1 MYDRI
6 AAGVAAFT
14 ERLEAA
20 FPASDVDH
28 ASPGPSASGRQW
40 NVRHGNGG
48 KLLFLVGA
56 AVLSDSDL
64 TSMAIQRIETGG
76 WLESADPG
84 KWSLRVVA
92 QGASVFVLVEELE
105 KAP

>member
-1 MYDRI
+1 MCDRM

-20 FPASDVDH
+20 FPESDVDH
-28 ASPGPSASGRQW
+28 APPYPSASAWQW
-40 NVRHGNGG
+40 KVRHGNGG
-48 KLLFLVGA
+48 ELLFLVGE

-64 TSMAIQRIETGG
+64 TSMAIQLIETEG
-76 WLESADPG
+76 WLEPADPG

-92 QGASVFVLVEELE
+92 RGASVVLKERAEELE
-105 KAP
+105 G

>member
-20 FPASDVDH
+20 FPESDVDH
-28 ASPGPSASGRQW
+28 ASPGSSASGWQW
-40 NVRHGNGG
+40 KVRHGNGG
-48 KLLFLVGA
+48 KVLFLVGEA
-56 AVLSDSDL
+56 ILSDSDL

-76 WLESADPG
+76 WMESDDPG
-84 KWSLRVVA
+84 KYSLRVVA
-92 QGASVFVLVEELE
+92 QGASVFILAEELE
-105 KAP
+105 G